1 VLFSILLTSGIGS
14 FLSERV
20 ALARLPTLLAA
31 IAILVGL
38 VAFTVYDQLASLMWL
53 QFSSRI
59 AVSIALLTPIGLLL
73 GMCFPLGIRWA
84 RKAHDHLIPWAWAV
98 NGVFSV
104 FAAAASLV
112 IAINVG
118 LKAMI
123 LAGAL
128 CYLANIAMIRGVSRS
143 EVRATERSVSA

>member
-1 VLFSILLTSGIGS
+1 
-14 FLSERV
+14 
-20 ALARLPTLLAA
+20 
-31 IAILVGL
+31 
-38 VAFTVYDQLASLMWL
+38 MWL

-112 IAINVG
+112 IAINFG
-118 LKAMI
+118 LKTMI